1 MSGSV
6 PAATE
11 VAGLT
16 GTVPPALFAQ
26 LGVVV
31 IPDFLSPDLARRLR
45 RDAGAATTVPA
56 TVWRDARDSEVNLDA
71 RRTGLAQVDSSATAL
86 IRSRLEA
93 VRPTLE
99 GTFRLHTLTWQPIQ
113 FLVYR
118 AGDYFRAH
126 RDDSDLPDAYVEFR
140 CRRVSVV
147 VFLSGQGPHVEDFG
161 GGELVFYDL
170 IPDARWKG
178 VGIPLTPRPG
188 MLVAFRSD
196 CQHAVTPI
204 ERGVR
209 CSVVT
214 WLADPVDARP
224 PVTSA

>member
-6 PAATE
+6 PIAGEA
-11 VAGLT
+11 AGLT
-16 GTVPPALFAQ
+16 STFPPTLFAH
-26 LGVVV
+26 LGVRV

-45 RDAGAATTVPA
+45 RDAGAAATVPA
-56 TVWRDARDSEVNLDA
+56 TVWRGARESEVNLDA
-71 RRTGLAQVDSSATAL
+71 RRTGLAQMDSAAIAS
-86 IRSRLEA
+86 IHSRLEA

-99 GTFRLHTLTWQPIQ
+99 QTFRLGTLALQPIQ

-140 CRRVSVV
+140 SRRVSVV
-147 VFLSGQGPHVEDFG
+147 VFLNGQGPDAEDFG

-170 IPDARWKG
+170 VPDARWKG
-178 VGIPLTPRPG
+178 IGIPLTPRPG
-188 MLVAFRSD
+188 MLVAFSSD
-196 CQHAVTPI
+196 RQHAVTPI
-204 ERGVR
+204 TRGER

-214 WLADPVDARP
+214 WLADPVDARAA
-224 PVTSA
+224 VTLA